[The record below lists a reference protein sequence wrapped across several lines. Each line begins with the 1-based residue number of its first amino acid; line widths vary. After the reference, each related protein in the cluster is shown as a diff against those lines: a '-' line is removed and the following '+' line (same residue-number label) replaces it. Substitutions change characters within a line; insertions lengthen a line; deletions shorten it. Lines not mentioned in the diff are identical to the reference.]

1 MHNVNIGSYT
11 VGPGQKP
18 FIICEISANHNGSL
32 EKALQL
38 INAAIE
44 TGCDA
49 IKLQTYTPETMTMDI
64 KGEDFYIGDGPWA
77 GNYLYDLYKSA
88 HTPYEWHQ
96 PIFERARAGGVEIF
110 STPFDKTAVDLLS
123 ELKVSAFKI
132 ASFELTDLPLIKYAA
147 SKMKPL
153 IISTGLGSLHDI
165 SAAIE
170 AAQSVGNSD
179 IVLLHCISSYPA
191 PIEECNIN
199 TIEHMSKTFGLPVGL
214 SDHTLSNT
222 ASITAVARGAC
233 VIEKHF
239 TLDRKDIGPDSAFS
253 LEPSEFKALV
263 NDCANSWKSLG
274 TVNYKLKP
282 SEKLNLSFRRSIY
295 FCKDMKAGEK
305 ISETSIRII
314 RPGFGLP
321 PSEFER
327 LIGRTLANNVTAGTA
342 VSFEHFI

>member
-1 MHNVNIGSYT
+1 M
-11 VGPGQKP
+11 
-18 FIICEISANHNGSL
+18 
-32 EKALQL
+32 
-38 INAAIE
+38 
-44 TGCDA
+44 
-49 IKLQTYTPETMTMDI
+49 
-64 KGEDFYIGDGPWA
+64 
-77 GNYLYDLYKSA
+77 
-88 HTPYEWHQ
+88 
-96 PIFERARAGGVEIF
+96 
-110 STPFDKTAVDLLS
+110 
-123 ELKVSAFKI
+123 
-132 ASFELTDLPLIKYAA
+132 
-147 SKMKPL
+147 
-153 IISTGLGSLHDI
+153 GSLHDI

-214 SDHTLSNT
+214 SDHTPSNT

-239 TLDRKDIGPDSAFS
+239 TLDRKDIGPDPAFS

-274 TVNYKLKP
+274 TVNYKL
-282 SEKLNLSFRRSIY
+282 NLLKNLIYHFEGQFFLQRYESRRKNFRNFDS
-295 FCKDMKAGEK
+295 
-305 ISETSIRII
+305 II

-327 LIGRTLANNVTAGTA
+327 LIGRTLANNVTAGRL
-342 VSFEHFI
+342 